1 MSDVQVIGLPQ
12 SNYVWAVRIALAE
25 KGVDYENIPA
35 PPHSPEAVAVHPM
48 GKIPVLRHG
57 GVALGES
64 RAIID
69 YIDATFDGSPLVPVE
84 RDAALRSNTWTSI
97 FATSIEP
104 LLVRQYLFA
113 YMVPGTVDGQPD
125 RAVVE
130 AVLPKVEA
138 ALDVVETALGSG
150 AVGADPFGR
159 VDAYLVPILF
169 YVRNMPEGGPMIAAR
184 PHLSAYLDRSLARP
198 SVQTTMPP
206 PLPGRQ

>member
-12 SNYVWAVRIALAE
+12 SNFVWAVRIALAE
-25 KGVDYENIPA
+25 KGVAHENIPA
-35 PPHSPEAVAVHPM
+35 APHSPEAVAVHPM

-69 YIDATFDGSPLVPVE
+69 YIDANFDGSPLVPVE
-84 RDAALRSNTWTSI
+84 RDGALRSDSWTSI
-97 FATSIEP
+97 IATSLEP

-113 YMVPGTVDGQPD
+113 YMLPGTVDGQPD
-125 RAVVE
+125 RVAVD
-130 AVLPKVEA
+130 ALLPKVEA
-138 ALDVVETALGSG
+138 ALDVVETALESG

-169 YVRNMPEGGPMIAAR
+169 YVRTLPEGGPMIAAR
-184 PHLSAYLDRSLARP
+184 PQLSAYLDRSLARP
-198 SVQTTMPP
+198 SVQATMPP
-206 PLPGRQ
+206 PLPG

>member
-1 MSDVQVIGLPQ
+1 MSDVQVIGLPH

-25 KGVDYENIPA
+25 EGVIHENIPA

-57 GVALGES
+57 AVALGES

-84 RDAALRSNTWTSI
+84 RDAALRNAVWTSI
-97 FATSIEP
+97 IATSIEA
-104 LLVRQYLFA
+104 LLVRQYVFA
-113 YMVPGTVDGQPD
+113 YFFPGTVDGQPD
-125 RAVVE
+125 RAVIE
-130 AVLPKVEA
+130 ALLPKVEA
-138 ALDVVETALGSG
+138 TLDVVETALGSG

-169 YVRNMPEGGPMIAAR
+169 YVRNMREGGPMIAAR
-184 PHLSAYLDRSLARP
+184 SHLSAYLDRSLARP

-206 PLPGRQ
+206 PLPG

>member
-1 MSDVQVIGLPQ
+1 MTSRPSRSRLR
-12 SNYVWAVRIALAE
+12 SERCLYVTRIHDDQAATRLTSCEVVGRRVRAVFGCDI
-25 KGVDYENIPA
+25 
-35 PPHSPEAVAVHPM
+35 
-48 GKIPVLRHG
+48 
-57 GVALGES
+57 
-64 RAIID
+64 
-69 YIDATFDGSPLVPVE
+69 
-84 RDAALRSNTWTSI
+84 RDSALRSDTWTSI
-97 FATSIEP
+97 IATSLEP

-113 YMVPGTVDGQPD
+113 HMFPGTVDGQPD

-130 AVLPKVEA
+130 ALLPKIGA

-150 AVGADPFGR
+150 VVGTDPFGR

-206 PLPGRQ
+206 PLPGRR